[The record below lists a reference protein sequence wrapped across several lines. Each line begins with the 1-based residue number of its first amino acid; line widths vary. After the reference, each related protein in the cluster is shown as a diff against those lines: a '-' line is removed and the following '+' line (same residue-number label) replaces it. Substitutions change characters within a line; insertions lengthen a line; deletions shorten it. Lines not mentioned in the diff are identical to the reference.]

1 MGFTSI
7 CVRKVL
13 LATKLSGDDDDDD
26 DHYYQ
31 YQRSLGDIDG
41 DEEDDSGDVDDDLYF
56 VKGRSSRLPA
66 GLLLLGKGKGPDSDK
81 KERKLVQKV
90 QKVETTTFPADK
102 IRDFV

>member
-1 MGFTSI
+1 MKGNAALFNNR
-7 CVRKVL
+7 VPDYGGV
-13 LATKLSGDDDDDD
+13 AEEDDDGDDDADDTDDD
-26 DHYYQ
+26 D
-31 YQRSLGDIDG
+31 GDDNG
-41 DEEDDSGDVDDDLYF
+41 DDNLYF

-66 GLLLLGKGKGPDSDK
+66 RLLLLGKGKGPDSDK